1 MRATRLRMSTT
12 TKTTGDDS
20 FRILVSSVTDYAIYM
35 LDADG
40 QVATWNPGAQR
51 FKGYSAGEI
60 IGQHFS
66 RFYTPEDRE
75 AGVPA
80 TALRTAADTGTF
92 EAEGWRVRKDG
103 SRFWAHVVIDPIRDS
118 RGDVIGFAKITRDLS
133 ERRLAQKQLEEARDA
148 LFQSQKMESLGQL
161 TGGVAHDFNNVL
173 AAVIGSLELIQRG
186 AESGSRTALLAA
198 NAMQAAQRGATLAKR
213 MLAFARRQELETTSV
228 DLRDLVESMRE
239 MLDRSLGASAT
250 LVLETSWVPAVRAD
264 AGQVEMALLNLA
276 LNARDAMPNGGSITI
291 ATRPTVFAEENGL
304 GLKAGPYVG
313 LSVRDEGMGMSA
325 ETLSR
330 AAEPFFTTK
339 GAGKGTGLGLAM
351 VHGLAEQ
358 LDGKLRLESALGRGT
373 TATLWLP
380 VVRENTDMKAS
391 PGQHKHQSG
400 QKLRILAVD
409 DDALVLLN
417 TVMLLE
423 EHGHTVQSAYS
434 GKEALE
440 IVQSAELDLM
450 VTDQGMPGMTG
461 LELIEAA
468 RRIRPGLPALVTTGY
483 AELPSTTPKQ
493 QTRLN
498 KPFLGR
504 QLLDAVEEAMAATS

>member
-1 MRATRLRMSTT
+1 
-12 TKTTGDDS
+12 
-20 FRILVSSVTDYAIYM
+20 
-35 LDADG
+35 
-40 QVATWNPGAQR
+40 
-51 FKGYSAGEI
+51 
-60 IGQHFS
+60 
-66 RFYTPEDRE
+66 
-75 AGVPA
+75 
-80 TALRTAADTGTF
+80 
-92 EAEGWRVRKDG
+92 
-103 SRFWAHVVIDPIRDS
+103 
-118 RGDVIGFAKITRDLS
+118 
-133 ERRLAQKQLEEARDA
+133 
-148 LFQSQKMESLGQL
+148 
-161 TGGVAHDFNNVL
+161 
-173 AAVIGSLELIQRG
+173 
-186 AESGSRTALLAA
+186 
-198 NAMQAAQRGATLAKR
+198 MQAAQRGATLAKR

-276 LNARDAMPNGGSITI
+276 LNARDAMPNGGSIAIT
-291 ATRPTVFAEENGL
+291 TRPTVFAEENGL
-304 GLKAGPYVG
+304 GLKPGPYVG

-339 GAGKGTGLGLAM
+339 GTGKGTGLGLAM

-358 LDGKLRLESALGRGT
+358 LDGKLKLESALGRGK

-380 VVRENTDMKAS
+380 VVREDADIKAS
-391 PGQHKHQSG
+391 PEQHKHQSG

-423 EHGHTVQSAYS
+423 EHGHTVRSAYS

-440 IVQSAELDLM
+440 IVQSTEIDLV

-468 RRIRPGLPALVTTGY
+468 RRIRPGLPGLVATGY
-483 AELPSTTPKQ
+483 AELPATTPKQ
-493 QTRLN
+493 QTRLS
-498 KPFLGR
+498 KPFLGQ
-504 QLLDAVEEAMAATS
+504 QLLDAVEEAMAAMS